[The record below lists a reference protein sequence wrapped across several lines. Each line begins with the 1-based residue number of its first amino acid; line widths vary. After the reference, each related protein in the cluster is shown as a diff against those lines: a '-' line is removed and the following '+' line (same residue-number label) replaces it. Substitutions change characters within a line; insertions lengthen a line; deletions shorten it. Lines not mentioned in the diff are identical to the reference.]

1 MKILKILEERLS
13 ETSCPS
19 FFIQELF
26 AVDSGYKAS
35 FKYSLLDK
43 FIPSFHPLPYSM
55 PQFQAQFSLYAI
67 ASSENTSENEINVTE
82 TY

>member
-13 ETSCPS
+13 ETFCPS

-43 FIPSFHPLPYSM
+43 FIPNFHPLPDSM
-55 PQFQAQFSLYAI
+55 PQFLLIKPSFHCTQLLPQKIL
-67 ASSENTSENEINVTE
+67 
-82 TY
+82 